1 MGVLGAIFEVEM
13 ELLIKKAAVT
23 TAARVSE
30 KCRICGKRYA
40 KMRDF
45 GLKSRGDSRIARKNI
60 RFLIVFGSGMN
71 FTKKRRGD
79 AQATP
84 ARLAPPAE
92 HWTFDCFWQGF
103 FLRYFPSI
111 ATESNQRMPPKRK
124 GVQHFGFKIVF
135 GE

>member
-13 ELLIKKAAVT
+13 ELLIKKAAAT

-60 RFLIVFGSGMN
+60 MFLIVFGSGMN
-71 FTKKRRGD
+71 FTKNRRGD

-84 ARLAPPAE
+84 ARLAPPAS
-92 HWTFDCFWQGF
+92 F
-103 FLRYFPSI
+103 FCHCVGEDIILPHFCCQVKREADSLPYVSGG
-111 ATESNQRMPPKRK
+111 SKPPPYDEPFLC
-124 GVQHFGFKIVF
+124 G
-135 GE
+135 

>member
-45 GLKSRGDSRIARKNI
+45 GLKSRGDSRIAPTL
-60 RFLIVFGSGMN
+60 FF
-71 FTKKRRGD
+71 FT
-79 AQATP
+79 
-84 ARLAPPAE
+84 L
-92 HWTFDCFWQGF
+92 
-103 FLRYFPSI
+103 LSVN
-111 ATESNQRMPPKRK
+111 SNGK
-124 GVQHFGFKIVF
+124 
-135 GE
+135 

>member
-1 MGVLGAIFEVEM
+1 MGVLGTIFEVEM

-40 KMRDF
+40 KMRNF

-71 FTKKRRGD
+71 FTQNRRGD

-84 ARLAPPAE
+84 ARLAPPDE

-103 FLRYFPSI
+103 FPSPH
-111 ATESNQRMPPKRK
+111 RRR
-124 GVQHFGFKIVF
+124 GVHCTSAIFTKQKARAKFNSSFID
-135 GE
+135 